1 MYLSKLEIVNFKS
14 FAEVSFDFHPKVN
27 VLTGV
32 NNAGKTTVLEALALW
47 HECYRK
53 LVRRAGR
60 ATKQYQKDDYIL
72 GTSAPTYVSYHE
84 ITSVRSP
91 NYEDV
96 FYNLDADFKRPIL
109 ITATFASDKNELL
122 SIPLRLARADGDTY
136 NVSCDNYNGFN
147 FKLFNNRDFLKD
159 PEKGIH
165 LAYESPI
172 STLLPIENKQLPA
185 QIRFFKQSRLS
196 VQVFRNRL
204 AQLHEIRSGDI
215 DRFAANLKFVLT
227 NNTEE
232 IQFKFSTDANDIR
245 EIVKISIGREP
256 FKDISLLG
264 SGTIQMMSILLSFFE
279 DRRDL
284 NLVLLDEPDS
294 HIHHVLQK
302 KLLDVF
308 EKFGQNSQ
316 VFVTTHN
323 EALIRAAKS
332 EWVFHLE
339 KRAHA
344 QYQPIIN
351 QSFTGIKKGFQPSY
365 LSPIILNL
373 TGATTLDFVHAL
385 EADKLIL
392 VEGQDDAV
400 RIQKILSLRFNDPQ
414 RYAFWAADGVGAYFS
429 QIAALKN
436 IFSTIKNRQSLWEKA
451 VLIMDKDDMTDAQR
465 TAIIDGFT
473 KTLGIKTHIWQSY
486 NFESILLSNFN
497 KFADL
502 LLKYIRAKN
511 NSTTTTLS
519 QILNHLQIAVEKAL
533 SEIEKIYKDESE
545 IDRIFGRLKS
555 RRDMFQN
562 PHLGIKLPKVF
573 EEEKDLKL
581 KLTRYY
587 ESCLNLRD
595 FHKICRKPQMAQII
609 TDVLATEGL
618 TFHIE
623 QDFDEF
629 FNYIDTSIV
638 WDDFNFVLSI

>member
-14 FAEVSFDFHPKVN
+14 FASVSFNFHPKVN

-96 FYNLDADFKRPIL
+96 FYNLDADSKRPII
-109 ITATFASDKNELL
+109 ITATFASDKNESL

-147 FKLFNNRDFLKD
+147 FKLFNDSAFLND
-159 PEKGIH
+159 PKNGIQ
-165 LAYESPI
+165 LTYESPI
-172 STLLPIENKQLPA
+172 ANLLPIEEKQLPSKV
-185 QIRFFKQSRLS
+185 RFLKQSRAS

-204 AQLHEIRSGDI
+204 VQLYNRRNGEF
-215 DRFAANLKFVLT
+215 DRFVNALQRILT
-227 NNTEE
+227 NNTAIIE
-232 IQFKFSTDANDIR
+232 FTFSTDQNDIR
-245 EIVKISIGREP
+245 EIVKISIGKEAS
-256 FKDISLLG
+256 KDVSLLG
-264 SGTIQMMSILLSFFE
+264 SGTIQMIEILLSFFE
-279 DRRDL
+279 ENKDL
-284 NLVLLDEPDS
+284 NLILLDEPDS

-302 KLLDVF
+302 KLLDIF
-308 EKFGQNSQ
+308 ESFGQNSQ

-339 KRAHA
+339 KRANA
-344 QYQPIIN
+344 QYKPIIN
-351 QSFTGIKKGFQPSY
+351 QPFTGIKKGFQPSY

-451 VLIMDKDDMTDAQR
+451 VLIMDKDDMTDAHR
-465 TAIIDGFT
+465 AAIIDGFT

-497 KFADL
+497 LFADL
-502 LLKYIRAKN
+502 LLKYIRTKN
-511 NSTTTTLS
+511 NSTTATLS

-533 SEIEKIYKDESE
+533 AEIEKIYKDESE

-555 RRDMFQN
+555 RRDMFMN

-581 KLTRYY
+581 KLIRYY
-587 ESCLNLRD
+587 ESCLNIRD

-618 TFHIE
+618 PFHIE
-623 QDFDEF
+623 HDFDEF
-629 FNYIDTSIV
+629 FNCIDIGII
-638 WDDFNFVLSI
+638 WDDFRFVLGI